1 MRLLSF
7 FAQKKMLLL
16 SIGLYMLMT
25 IAIGWW
31 ASTRVKNTR
40 DFVMAGRSL
49 PLVVAASAM
58 FATWFGSETIMGA
71 PSQFVDGGLIAVVED
86 PFGAALCL
94 ILVGAFFARRFY
106 KMNLLTFIDFFRI
119 RYSRTTELVSAI
131 LIVPSY
137 FGWIAAQLVA
147 MAVVLGALT
156 GIPFHM
162 GIILCTF
169 VVVFYTYIGG
179 MWAVS
184 ITDFVQTIIIIAGL
198 VVLAVSMAE
207 AAGGVSR
214 VIASTP
220 EGFFNFLP
228 EGNFHS
234 ISHYIAAWITIG
246 LGSIPQQDV
255 FQRVMSAKD
264 VKTSVRAAYIGG
276 FMYLTIG
283 FIPLFIALAGR
294 MLYTD
299 TGGGDPQMLIPLMV
313 LRHSPVVLQALFFGA
328 LLSAILSTTSGAML
342 APATII
348 GENLVRPYFKNITDR
363 GLLRIMRMSV
373 VFVAVLSAI
382 MASWSANIYDLVG
395 QSSAFS
401 LVSLFFPL
409 VLGMYW
415 KRSSNAG
422 ALASMTV
429 GLVVWLF
436 FEIRESEFPSL
447 LYGGIVGLIVMIAA
461 SLIWPDKEK
470 KA

>member
-1 MRLLSF
+1 
-7 FAQKKMLLL
+7 MLLL
-16 SIGLYMLMT
+16 SIGLYMLVT

-40 DFVMAGRSL
+40 DFVMAGRRL
-49 PLVVAASAM
+49 PLVIAASAM

-71 PSQFVDGGLIAVVED
+71 PSQFVEGGLIGVVED

-106 KMNLLTFIDFFRI
+106 KMNLLTFVDFFRI
-119 RYSRTTELVSAI
+119 RYGRTAELVAAI

-147 MAVVLGALT
+147 MAVVLTALT
-156 GIPFHM
+156 GVPFLW

-179 MWAVS
+179 MWAIS
-184 ITDFVQTIIIIAGL
+184 ITDFIQTIIIIVGL
-198 VVLAVSMAE
+198 VILAVSMAN
-207 AAGGVSR
+207 AAGGVST
-214 VIASTP
+214 VLASTP
-220 EGFFNFLP
+220 KGFFHFLP

-234 ISHYIAAWITIG
+234 IAHYFAAWITIG

-255 FQRVMSAKD
+255 FQRVMSAKNAN
-264 VKTSVRAAYIGG
+264 TSVRAAYIGG

-283 FIPLFIALAGR
+283 LIPLFIALAGR
-294 MLYTD
+294 VLYAD
-299 TGGGDPQMLIPLMV
+299 TGDGDPQMLIPLMV
-313 LRHSPVVLQALFFGA
+313 LRHSSTALQALFFGA

-348 GENLVRPYFKNITDR
+348 GENLIRPYFKNVSDKA
-363 GLLRIMRMSV
+363 LLRIMRMSV
-373 VFVAVLSAI
+373 VFVAILSAI
-382 MASWSANIYDLVG
+382 MASWRANIYELVG

-409 VLGMYW
+409 ALGMYW
-415 KRSSNAG
+415 KRSSNVG
-422 ALASMTV
+422 ALASMTI
-429 GLVVWLF
+429 GLAVWLF
-436 FEIRESEFPSL
+436 FEIRGSELPSL
-447 LYGGIVGLIVMIAA
+447 LYGAGVGLVVMVAA
-461 SLIWPDKEK
+461 SLLWPDKEK
-470 KA
+470 IPNIAP